1 MVFSSFSF
9 LLLFLPLVLAG
20 YFAIH
25 FLTRLSASR
34 NRAKFGWRWCNLFLL
49 LSSLFFYFWGEG
61 YGVCFLLLSVFVND
75 VMARAIAKSRAISW
89 RRFFLTVDVV
99 FNLLFLG
106 FFKYADFLIETV
118 NLVPGLSIPLPHILL
133 PLGISFYTF
142 QAMSYV
148 IDVYRREVAPAK
160 NPLDFACYVTL
171 FPQLV
176 AGPIVRY
183 RQIADELVDRSLT
196 WERLAS
202 GFRRFLRGLAKKV
215 LIANVAGDLADKVW
229 CCIHQGQGVSPV
241 FAWIAVLAYT
251 LQIYYDFSG
260 YSDMAIGLGRIFGF
274 DFLENF
280 KYPYAALGIRDFWRR
295 WHISLST
302 WFRDYLYIPLGG
314 NRCSKLRTAFNGLVV
329 FALCGLWHG
338 AGVMFIL
345 WGLWHGLFLMLER
358 FLVPRSSS
366 PEGKQCRMTPALCLK
381 RLLAHLY
388 TFAVFGFGWMLF
400 RSENF
405 ADLGF
410 LLRCMGGDIPVE
422 NASRLLWIDLSPHF
436 WLVLAT
442 GVLFSFPVAGKI
454 RSTAARFMAP
464 QTQYALECV
473 VLLLLGYLS
482 FISLATGTYNP
493 FIYFRF

>member
-20 YFAIH
+20 YFAVA
-25 FLTRLSASR
+25 FLSRILSGKDHTGFR
-34 NRAKFGWRWCNLFLL
+34 WGWCNLFLL

-61 YGVCFLLLSVFVND
+61 YGVCYLLLSVCVND
-75 VMARAIAKSRAISW
+75 VMARAIAKSRTAPW
-89 RRFFLTVDVV
+89 RKTFLILDLV
-99 FNLLFLG
+99 FNLAFLG

-148 IDVYRREVAPAK
+148 IDVYRREVEPAK
-160 NPLDFACYVTL
+160 SPLDFACYVTL

-183 RQIADELVDRSLT
+183 QQIADKLVSRSIS
-196 WERLAS
+196 WERTAS
-202 GFRRFLRGLAKKV
+202 GFRRFLCGLAKKV
-215 LIANVAGDLADKVW
+215 LIANVAGGMADKVW
-229 CCIHQGQGVSPV
+229 DFVHQGQGVEPV
-241 FAWIAVLAYT
+241 FAWLAVLAYA

-280 KYPYAALGIRDFWRR
+280 KHPYAALGIRDFWRR

-314 NRCSKLRTAFNGLVV
+314 SRCSKLRTAFNGLVV

-358 FLVPRSSS
+358 FLVPGPSKTA
-366 PEGKQCRMTPALCLK
+366 PETRRTAVSRIKHALG
-381 RLLAHLY
+381 HLY
-388 TFAVFGFGWMLF
+388 TIAVFGFGWMLF

-405 ADLGF
+405 TDLGF
-410 LLRCMGGDIPVE
+410 LIRCMGGCEPVANE
-422 NASRLLWIDLSPHF
+422 TRMLWIDLSPHF
-436 WLVLAT
+436 WLVLAI
-442 GVLFSFPVAGKI
+442 GIAFAFPVVGKI
-454 RSTAARFMAP
+454 REIASRCVPLQAR
-464 QTQYALECV
+464 YALECAI
-473 VLLLLGYLS
+473 LLLLGYLS